1 MGMEVVSVDKA
12 ISFLQPIGPAFERMK
27 QFLFKPFDAGLWF
40 TVGFCAWLA
49 SLGGNGFS
57 FNTHYNVHDQKKIS
71 PVVVDFVKAHLPFII
86 IAAVVGFLL
95 AVILG
100 FVFEWLIARGRFMF
114 LSNVVTRQAAVS
126 EPWIKYRREGNS
138 LFVWTVVFDTLTLLG
153 LLVVLA
159 FPVVFAIP
167 AIMKGTCSLGSF
179 SGLLIAVPAI
189 LLILVV
195 AGYVHLYLLD
205 FVVPLMCRN
214 GVKATVAW
222 RQFGP
227 LFRARP
233 GRFVAYGLFRM
244 LMYAVYGMTLLTF
257 GLMTCCCGFIV
268 LLIPYVNSVVT
279 LPISVF
285 DRFYSLEFLRQF
297 GPEFD
302 LLTNEPP
309 SLSEPTVAEGP
320 VSVEPEGG

>member
-1 MGMEVVSVDKA
+1 MEKT
-12 ISFLQPIGPAFERMK
+12 ISFLRPVGPAFGRMK

-57 FNTHYNVHDQKKIS
+57 FNTHFNVGDQKKIS
-71 PVVVDFVKAHLPFII
+71 PVVVDFVKQHLVPLV
-86 IAAVVGFLL
+86 IAGIVGLL
-95 AVILG
+95 LVIILG

-126 EPWIKYRREGNS
+126 EPWTKYRREGNS
-138 LFVWTVVFDTLTLLG
+138 LFVWTIVFDTLTLLAI
-153 LLVVLA
+153 LVVLA

-167 AIMKGTCSLGSF
+167 TITKGTCSLGSF
-179 SGLLIAVPAI
+179 AGLLIAVPI
-189 LLILVV
+189 VLGILVV

-205 FVVPLMCRN
+205 FIVPLMFRN
-214 GVKATVAW
+214 GLRTGEAW
-222 RQFGP
+222 HLFGS
-227 LFRARP
+227 LFRARA
-233 GRFVAYGLFRM
+233 GSFLAYGLFRL
-244 LMYAVYGMTLLTF
+244 LMFVVYGLTILTF
-257 GLMTCCCGFIV
+257 GLMTCCCGFVV
-268 LLIPYVNSVVT
+268 LMVPYFNAVVK

-285 DRFYSLEFLRQF
+285 DRYYSLEYLRQF

-302 LLTNEPP
+302 LLTTEPP
-309 SLSEPTVAEGP
+309 VLSEPTATTDGP

>member
-1 MGMEVVSVDKA
+1 MEKTV
-12 ISFLQPIGPAFERMK
+12 SFLEPISLAFERTK
-27 QFLFKPFDAGLWF
+27 QFLFKPFDAARWF

-49 SLGGNGFS
+49 SLGQNGFS
-57 FNTHYNVHDQKKIS
+57 FNTNFNFNDEKKIS
-71 PVVVDFVKAHLPFII
+71 PVVVGFIKEHLPFII
-86 IAAVVGFLL
+86 IVSVFGLL
-95 AVILG
+95 LVIALG

-114 LSNVVTRQAAVS
+114 LSNVVTGRAAVS
-126 EPWIKYRREGNS
+126 EPWKKYRREGNS
-138 LFVWTVVFDTLTLLG
+138 LFVWTIVFDTLTLLV
-153 LLVVLA
+153 LLVALA
-159 FPVVFAIP
+159 IPLAFAIP
-167 AIMKGTCSLGSF
+167 AIMAGTCSLGVF
-179 SGLLIAVPAI
+179 SGLLIAIPLI

-205 FVVPLMCRN
+205 FIVPLMCRN

-244 LMYAVYGMTLLTF
+244 LMYAVYGMTILTL

-268 LLIPYVNSVVT
+268 LMIPYINAVVT
-279 LPISVF
+279 LPIAVF

-309 SLSEPTVAEGP
+309 SLAEPIIAEGP
-320 VSVEPEGG
+320 VSVEPEEG